1 MAKTQERMNTLNL
14 EGISMRIIASAAL
27 VALLAVSIWAQ
38 QRGPA
43 ATPAAATFFT
53 AADVAGLISKSPADR
68 NALGQRMLQ
77 VGPYN
82 VNLEHRVVNQ
92 AASVHEKEA
101 ELFYVIEGSGTVV
114 TGGKLV
120 GESRTNE
127 ANLTGTSIEGGST
140 RKVNKGDWFMVPEG
154 VPHQIPN
161 VDGALSVM
169 TLHLPR

>member
-1 MAKTQERMNTLNL
+1 MAGL
-14 EGISMRIIASAAL
+14 EEEEFSMRIIAAVSL

-43 ATPAAATFFT
+43 AAPAAATFFS
-53 AADVAGLISKSPADR
+53 AADVANLISKSPADR

-77 VGPYN
+77 IGAYN
-82 VNLEHRVVNQ
+82 VNLEHRVVSQ
-92 AASVHEKEA
+92 AAAVHEKEA
-101 ELFYVIEGSGTVV
+101 ELFYVIEGSGTVI

-127 ANLTGTSIEGGST
+127 ANLTGTSIEGGSSK
-140 RKVNKGDWFMVPEG
+140 KVSKGDWFLVPEG
-154 VPHQIPN
+154 IPHQIPN
-161 VDGALSVM
+161 VDGALNVM

>member
-1 MAKTQERMNTLNL
+1 
-14 EGISMRIIASAAL
+14 
-27 VALLAVSIWAQ
+27 WAQ

-43 ATPAAATFFT
+43 AAPASATFIS
-53 AADVAGLISKSPADR
+53 AADVAGLITKSPADR

-77 VGPYN
+77 LGAYN
-82 VNLEHRVVNQ
+82 VNLEHRVMNQ
-92 AASVHEKEA
+92 AAAVHEKEA
-101 ELFYVIEGSGTVV
+101 ELFYVIEGSGTVI

-120 GESRTNE
+120 GETRTNE
-127 ANLTGTSIEGGST
+127 TNLSGTSIEGGSSK
-140 RKVNKGDWFMVPEG
+140 KVSKGDWFMVPEG